1 MNHQNLYVSA
11 HTGEDPRPGDGEAVR
26 VEADPHHV
34 VHIILQ
40 ERPPAE
46 NSNGTHIDMDH
57 SETEAPRSGMHWT
70 NHVAIVLIDGHI
82 GSGVI
87 RSSTCASMDQIRDA
101 T

>member
-11 HTGEDPRPGDGEAVR
+11 HTGEDPRPGDGEAVC
-26 VEADPHHV
+26 VEANPHHV

-40 ERPPAE
+40 EATGR
-46 NSNGTHIDMDH
+46 NLTWVIDMDH

-70 NHVAIVLIDGHI
+70 NHVAIVLVDGHI

-87 RSSTCASMDQIRDA
+87 RSSACASMDQIRDA